1 MGGGGTTIGDGR
13 VVVVV
18 GGVGRIGGVTV
29 APGVGVGVT
38 AGVGVGLGVGDGVG
52 VGVGGDSK
60 GGFAAPIRGDDL
72 FPPAFGGA
80 ERAGAL

>member
-1 MGGGGTTIGDGR
+1 MGGGSTTIGDGR
-13 VVVVV
+13 VVVGAGV
-18 GGVGRIGGVTV
+18 VGRIGGVTV
-29 APGVGVGVT
+29 APGVGVT